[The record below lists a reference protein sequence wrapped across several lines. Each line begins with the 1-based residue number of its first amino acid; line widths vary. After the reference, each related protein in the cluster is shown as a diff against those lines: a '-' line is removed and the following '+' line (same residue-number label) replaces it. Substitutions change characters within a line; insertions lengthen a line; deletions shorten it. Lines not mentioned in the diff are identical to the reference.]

1 MEKSAVLLWEQR
13 AIVRWAG
20 SMQQSEMPTRRMPDA
35 HVIEVVT
42 GSMPVSYLAYLRKH
56 GVSYIMAGE
65 KSLDCQ
71 IAVKK
76 LYQLFGIRRVL
87 ICGGSAVNWSFLQQ
101 GVVDELSLLLSPSA
115 DGENDTP
122 SIFENSSYLQASAPV
137 EFNLED
143 VQRIGKS
150 GLRLVYSVPQKMER

>member
-1 MEKSAVLLWEQR
+1 
-13 AIVRWAG
+13 
-20 SMQQSEMPTRRMPDA
+20 
-35 HVIEVVT
+35 
-42 GSMPVSYLAYLRKH
+42 
-56 GVSYIMAGE
+56 MAGE

-76 LYQLFGIRRVL
+76 LYQLFGIRRGL
-87 ICGGSAVNWSFLQQ
+87 ICGGGAVNWSFLQQ

>member
-1 MEKSAVLLWEQR
+1 M
-13 AIVRWAG
+13 
-20 SMQQSEMPTRRMPDA
+20 
-35 HVIEVVT
+35 IEVVT
-42 GSMPVSYLAYLRKH
+42 GSTPVSYLAYLRKH

-65 KSLDCQ
+65 KSLDCH

-87 ICGGSAVNWSFLQQ
+87 ICGGGAVNWSFLQQ

-150 GLRLVYSVPQKMER
+150 GLRLVYSVPQKMERR

>member
-1 MEKSAVLLWEQR
+1 
-13 AIVRWAG
+13 
-20 SMQQSEMPTRRMPDA
+20 
-35 HVIEVVT
+35 
-42 GSMPVSYLAYLRKH
+42 
-56 GVSYIMAGE
+56 MAGE

-150 GLRLVYSVPQKMER
+150 GLRLVYSVPQKMERR